1 MKKNLCKKSI
11 SKSISESVYTSKGS
25 NETNYAF
32 NFESECVKMCLI
44 GTAMCNPEDKF
55 DIQKGISVAQQKIVK
70 ELLTVIDMLSQ

>member
-1 MKKNLCKKSI
+1 M
-11 SKSISESVYTSKGS
+11 SKSISENVYASKES
-25 NETNYAF
+25 NETDYAF
-32 NFESECVKMCLI
+32 RLESECVTIRIL

>member
-11 SKSISESVYTSKGS
+11 SKSISESVYTSKGN

-32 NFESECVKMCLI
+32 TFESECVTMRLL

-55 DIQKGISVAQQKIVK
+55 DIQKGIVAAKQKIVN
-70 ELLTVIDMLSQ
+70 ELFTVIDMLS